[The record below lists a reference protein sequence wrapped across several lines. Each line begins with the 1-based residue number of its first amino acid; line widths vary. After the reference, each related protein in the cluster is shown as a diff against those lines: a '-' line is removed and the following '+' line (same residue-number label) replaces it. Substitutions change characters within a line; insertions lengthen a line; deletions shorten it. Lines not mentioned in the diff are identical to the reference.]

1 MKKNDIALILF
12 AKSPVLGKVKTRL
25 AFSIGEELAL
35 ELYLAFLNDSLNQVC
50 QLNNVDYYLYLT
62 DIWDETTINLP
73 KALQTK
79 DINVAYQASGDLGIK
94 LSSAFLE
101 LFTKEYK
108 AIIIMG
114 TDSPN
119 LPTQYLEE
127 AILKIKNFDLVLGET
142 LDGGYYLIGLNQKVE
157 NLIDLFTNISWSTE
171 KVFLETINCAK
182 KKSLEV
188 YCLPTWYDIDTLR
201 DLIKLK
207 EDIKISEFAK
217 NCPLTTE
224 LLKKITLK
232 T

>member
-1 MKKNDIALILF
+1 MRKNDIALVLF
-12 AKSPVLGKVKTRL
+12 AKSPILGKVKTRL
-25 AFSIGEELAL
+25 AFSVGEELAL

-50 QLNNVDYYLYLT
+50 QLNNVDCYLYLT
-62 DIWDETTINLP
+62 DIWDETFVSLP
-73 KALQTK
+73 KILQTK

-101 LFTKEYK
+101 LFAKEYK
-108 AIIIMG
+108 AVIIMG

-119 LPTQYLEE
+119 LPTRYLEE
-127 AILKIKNFDLVLGET
+127 AILKIINFDLVLGET

-157 NLIDLFTNISWSTE
+157 SLIDLFTNISWSTE
-171 KVFLETINCAK
+171 KVFLETITCAK
-182 KKSLEV
+182 KKFLEV
-188 YCLPTWYDIDTLR
+188 YCLPPWYDIDTLK

-207 EDIKISEFAK
+207 EDIKTSEFAK
-217 NCPLTTE
+217 NCPNTAK